1 MTLKE
6 FLELPTLAIAQDAPE
21 ETKERISIYAETP
34 DGKKYDIGSITLTS
48 EGSMAPKLSIRL
60 RDMKISPVDVTQ

>member
-48 EGSMAPKLSIRL
+48 EGSMGPKLSIHLREVTNRL
-60 RDMKISPVDVTQ
+60 S